1 MGPFIMDNGQKMV
14 LEKEKEFNFGKMEAN
29 MKVIGKTTK
38 QMDMV
43 DLYMLMVI
51 AIMEIGLM
59 IKLMVEVPMSIWTEL
74 SMSVIGKKIN
84 NMDMV

>member
-1 MGPFIMDNGQKMV
+1 MDNGQKMV

>member
-14 LEKEKEFNFGKMEAN
+14 LEKEKEFNFGKMEAS